1 MKTIFAFLI
10 LCSRLCAGNLTLD
23 WEDDLNIVGTVTYS
37 VYSADATGAQQ
48 RIAHGIIG
56 KTLTLDA
63 PGSTL
68 TYWVTAV
75 TLDGIESQPSD
86 TLRVTVPFAPGVPV
100 PRRRIALQTSPDME
114 TWTTVATYDVPEA
127 DRVFYRIAF
136 KD

>member
-1 MKTIFAFLI
+1 MKTLLALLI

-23 WEDDLNIVGTVTYS
+23 WDDDLNIVGTVTYS
-37 VYSADATGAQQ
+37 IYTSDATGTEQ
-48 RIAHGIIG
+48 RIATGIIG

-86 TLRVTVPFAPGVPV
+86 TLRVTVPFAPGAPA
-100 PRRRIALQTSPDME
+100 PRRRIALQSSADLQ
-114 TWTTVATYDVPEA
+114 TWTTVAAYEVPEVNRA
-127 DRVFYRIAF
+127 FYRIAF
-136 KD
+136 TQ